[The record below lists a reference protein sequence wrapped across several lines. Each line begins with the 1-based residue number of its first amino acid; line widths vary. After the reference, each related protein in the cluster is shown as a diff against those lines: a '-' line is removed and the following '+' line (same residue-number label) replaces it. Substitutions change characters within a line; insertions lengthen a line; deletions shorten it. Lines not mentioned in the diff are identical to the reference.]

1 MGAGA
6 SSGIPSEEEVGTE
19 LQRREMV
26 AIATNCPLN
35 SSEQLY
41 FAAYYGNLP
50 KVKNLIQQG
59 DARLDWSHPML
70 DGRTALHIAAIA
82 GNLEIVE
89 YLCQKGAEVS
99 RCDGEGKTPDM
110 WAEEAGEQKIADL
123 IRRFRKEKNVPGK
136 ARKAKAAQSPF
147 ERYEQERGPA
157 HITTKAFR
165 SNVADV
171 EGSTGLWTGG
181 KSL

>member
-6 SSGIPSEEEVGTE
+6 SSGIPSEDEVGTE

>member
-1 MGAGA
+1 
-6 SSGIPSEEEVGTE
+6 
-19 LQRREMV
+19 
-26 AIATNCPLN
+26 
-35 SSEQLY
+35 
-41 FAAYYGNLP
+41 
-50 KVKNLIQQG
+50 
-59 DARLDWSHPML
+59 ML

-136 ARKAKAAQSPF
+136 A
-147 ERYEQERGPA
+147 
-157 HITTKAFR
+157 
-165 SNVADV
+165 
-171 EGSTGLWTGG
+171 
-181 KSL
+181 